1 MPAFSWARGGFLW
14 AGQTARVLPVVLCCV
29 RHSRP
34 LLWMHTNPAP
44 IPDRNPRLSAASCLS
59 APSPLCLPP
68 VVMLCLHFKSVLLA
82 DCRSKRE
89 FPSNTLQLEIGTA
102 QSLPCLGTNAWDA
115 RCGISEPVVL
125 VGLPRQQPGKMAVAL
140 KRRWGVLLAW
150 KGMPEC

>member
-14 AGQTARVLPVVLCCV
+14 AGQTVRVLPVVLCCV

-34 LLWMHTNPAP
+34 LPWMHTNPAP
-44 IPDRNPRLSAASCLS
+44 IPDRNPRLSAASCPVCSQPALS
-59 APSPLCLPP
+59 AALAFQ
-68 VVMLCLHFKSVLLA
+68 VGAVGGLHA
-82 DCRSKRE
+82 CRSKRE
-89 FPSNTLQLEIGTA
+89 FPLNTLQLEIGQRLHSA
-102 QSLPCLGTNAWDA
+102 CLGTNAWDA